1 MTTPARSFD
10 FLRVS
15 LETHLSFPAII
26 TVTSALW
33 NDGASTVA
41 TGLAEAF
48 AATGTSTLLIATE
61 AHPASASRAIE
72 TRAGLARATAEQIT
86 AEMTGGRAALAR
98 AFPMLRESYPVI
110 VVDTEAVPESSY
122 ALELAREADAVL
134 LAVRMGRRGGPADRT
149 TKRLLEECNAK
160 ILGVVP
166 TLASS
171 RTLATA
177 DVAHRVPAIEVS
189 QVRS

>member
-1 MTTPARSFD
+1 
-10 FLRVS
+10 
-15 LETHLSFPAII
+15 
-26 TVTSALW
+26 
-33 NDGASTVA
+33 
-41 TGLAEAF
+41 
-48 AATGTSTLLIATE
+48 
-61 AHPASASRAIE
+61 
-72 TRAGLARATAEQIT
+72 
-86 AEMTGGRAALAR
+86 
-98 AFPMLRESYPVI
+98 MLRGSYPVI
-110 VVDTEAVPESSY
+110 VVDTEAVPDSSY